1 MAGFLKG
8 LFGGKAKPEFVKQD
22 TAENA
27 ASAQV
32 TGDSPSLAAMK
43 RAVAEQAKTDPM
55 VPLNITVEDI
65 LTNIL
70 AAAKDARGVN
80 VETLLGLIGS
90 LAGYSCHVAARCR
103 LAQMKPDE
111 LDQHD
116 YLELGTKAGT
126 TVYFGNL
133 INRPLVEADSS
144 IWQILVRNAQHLGAT
159 QLPDVNEIFKY
170 VTGTGGTPEFGIPR
184 MPEGHPMADL
194 PINFVTH
201 VWPKYAPLLSRY
213 SVPVS
218 QWPVV
223 WAATAAR
230 AMQMAKD
237 VTPPDVCV
245 TILMEHAVPASKLP
259 LLPTDSANYPLP
271 VWWSA
276 YWKAMRDRK

>member
-8 LFGGKAKPEFVKQD
+8 LFGGKAKPESAERD
-22 TAENA
+22 PAENA
-27 ASAQV
+27 TSAPV
-32 TGDSPSLAAMK
+32 TGDSPSLTAMK

-55 VPLNITVEDI
+55 EPLNVTVEDI

-70 AAAKDARGVN
+70 AAAKDSRGVN
-80 VETLLGLIGS
+80 VNTLLGLVGS
-90 LAGYSCHVAARCR
+90 LAGYSCHVAARSR

-111 LDQHD
+111 LKVND

-126 TVYFGNL
+126 IVYFGNL
-133 INRPLVEADSS
+133 INRPLADADSS
-144 IWQILVRNAQHLGAT
+144 IWKILVKNAQRLGAT
-159 QLPDVNEIFKY
+159 RLPDVNEIFKH

-184 MPEGHPMADL
+184 MPAGKTMADL
-194 PINFVTH
+194 PVNFVTH
-201 VWPKYAPLLSRY
+201 VWPKHVPLLSRY

-245 TILMEHAVPASKLP
+245 TILMEYAVPASKLP
-259 LLPTDSANYPLP
+259 LLPAEAANYPLP
-271 VWWSA
+271 AWWGPF
-276 YWKAMRDRK
+276 WEAMRTRK